1 MEKETSTMTTTIAA
15 PIAQL
20 LRSGALISLSRS
32 ADEISEL
39 ASANTRTAQP
49 DKYRLPLRDFEQA
62 RALLDA
68 LAWHDTERPV
78 TLDTDAHRRA
88 IQEAKRLATDHEPI
102 SPEARDTLRDL
113 DFGDDSNLPVVVP
126 LDPRSNIPMQ
136 RKVLVHLLFG
146 GSDFEQYG
154 QQQKHW
160 SSEEVKQALG
170 SPELVDD
177 ALVVLVDEG
186 VAVVMGRGEPDE
198 DFAASRCTRHLLA
211 LALLEV

>member
-1 MEKETSTMTTTIAA
+1 
-15 PIAQL
+15 
-20 LRSGALISLSRS
+20 
-32 ADEISEL
+32 
-39 ASANTRTAQP
+39 
-49 DKYRLPLRDFEQA
+49 
-62 RALLDA
+62 
-68 LAWHDTERPV
+68 
-78 TLDTDAHRRA
+78 
-88 IQEAKRLATDHEPI
+88 
-102 SPEARDTLRDL
+102 
-113 DFGDDSNLPVVVP
+113 
-126 LDPRSNIPMQ
+126 MQ